1 MRERLHLVV
10 LTALFVRGSVLVGV
24 QPIFIIGGEG
34 SASHRETCA
43 APRSGSLKAKGEL
56 DDGSLRLSRN
66 TILDRR
72 LPRRGSPWTNHGM
85 DHWNIPMRG
94 ES

>member
-1 MRERLHLVV
+1 MER
-10 LTALFVRGSVLVGV
+10 SVLGNER
-24 QPIFIIGGEG
+24 PFFIIGGER

-43 APRSGSLKAKGEL
+43 APRSGSLKAKREL
-56 DDGSLRLSRN
+56 DDGGLRLFRN